1 VADLAVGARQADRHV
16 IDLINFFG
24 DNAGL
29 LAQKAVET
37 IALAA
42 VAVFISIALALP
54 LGIYLGHKHRGSLL
68 AINVSNVLRALPS
81 LALIAIALAFF
92 GLSKI
97 DITIA
102 LVALAL
108 PPILTNAYVAV
119 DSVDPDAVEAARG
132 MGMRPI
138 QVLTKVELPLALP
151 LIFAGIRTAV
161 VYVIATGTLAA
172 IAGGGGLGDII
183 FNQPSYKL
191 AGVIAGSMVI
201 TALAFA
207 AEGLFAVLQRALT
220 PKGIRG
226 GETAT
231 DVLLGPPA
239 IESAVQVG
247 A

>member
-1 VADLAVGARQADRHV
+1 VGFVNVMVAMVVLAVPP
-16 IDLINFFG
+16 LI
-24 DNAGL
+24 
-29 LAQKAVET
+29 
-37 IALAA
+37 
-42 VAVFISIALALP
+42 
-54 LGIYLGHKHRGSLL
+54 
-68 AINVSNVLRALPS
+68 
-81 LALIAIALAFF
+81 
-92 GLSKI
+92 
-97 DITIA
+97 
-102 LVALAL
+102 
-108 PPILTNAYVAV
+108 TNAYVAV
-119 DSVDPDAVEAARG
+119 DQVDADAVEAARG

>member
-1 VADLAVGARQADRHV
+1 MHTFLGALEFLRDNPGLIWEKLLQHLQLSAAAIGVALLIAIPIGVG
-16 IDLINFFG
+16 
-24 DNAGL
+24 
-29 LAQKAVET
+29 
-37 IALAA
+37 
-42 VAVFISIALALP
+42 
-54 LGIYLGHKHRGSLL
+54 LGHLHKWSFL
-68 AINVSNVLRALPS
+68 AINAANIGRALPS
-81 LALIAIALAFF
+81 LALISIGLGFLGVGFVNVMVAMIILA
-92 GLSKI
+92 
-97 DITIA
+97 
-102 LVALAL
+102 V
-108 PPILTNAYVAV
+108 PPLITNAYVAV
-119 DSVDPDAVEAARG
+119 DQVDPDAVEAARG

-191 AGVIAGSMVI
+191 TGVIAGSMVI